1 MTKLEELERKR
12 EDLRAEAEEIKSR
25 IIALPE
31 SEDILIEEL
40 WHQELEI
47 ANQLEAVE
55 DAIVRENC
63 INKKKIERFNY
74 GQVH

>member
-1 MTKLEELERKR
+1 MTRVEELERKR
-12 EDLRAEAEEIKSR
+12 ADLLVESNVVKER

-55 DAIVRENC
+55 DAIVRE
-63 INKKKIERFNY
+63 KTHK
-74 GQVH
+74 